1 MQAPHYL
8 VFFTLQLFTF
18 YILIL
23 KERSKSSLRIFLL
36 SLCCNFSLILR
47 QNAENAETA

>member
-1 MQAPHYL
+1 MYEKK
-8 VFFTLQLFTF
+8 FF
-18 YILIL
+18 
-23 KERSKSSLRIFLL
+23 EDFLL